1 MDICKINIDSTVADF
16 WPIVYTNGPGLT
28 KIGGKLRD
36 KIMAEAFRIKKLTE
50 CDWANLFDVS
60 FNRKQKDGSWVMC
73 SRKTRPITDA
83 AKTDAAVIVPVI
95 DTAEGKRLVVTKEFR
110 VPIWDYEY
118 GFPAGLIDENESIEQ
133 TAVRELRE
141 ETGLEVATIN
151 HISKPIYSSAG
162 LTDESCRMVMVDASG
177 TISNEWQEE
186 GEDIEVL
193 LLDVDGIRELLGS
206 GEKIS
211 AKAWG
216 LFYHYAETGS
226 IR

>member
-1 MDICKINIDSTVADF
+1 
-16 WPIVYTNGPGLT
+16 
-28 KIGGKLRD
+28 
-36 KIMAEAFRIKKLTE
+36 MAEAFRIKKLTE
-50 CDWANLFDVS
+50 CKWANLFDVS
-60 FNRKQKDGSWVMC
+60 YRRKQKGSSWVMC
-73 SRKTRPITDA
+73 SRKMRPITDA

-95 DTAEGKRLVVTKEFR
+95 DTADGKRLVVTKEFR

-141 ETGLEVATIN
+141 ETGLEVAKIN
-151 HISKPIYSSAG
+151 HISEPIYSSAG
-162 LTDESCRMVMVDASG
+162 LTDESCCMVMVEASG

-186 GEDIEVL
+186 GENIEVL
-193 LLDVDGIRELLGS
+193 LLDVDGIRELLES
-206 GEKIS
+206 SKKIS

-216 LFYHYAETGS
+216 LFYHYVETGV